1 MNAYQVEQWL
11 LDVVAV
17 LLLLLLLM
25 NDSQVE
31 QWLLSVVAILLL
43 LLSDRLHSSRTFA
56 T

>member
-11 LDVVAV
+11 LDVFAG
-17 LLLLLLLM
+17 LLLLLLM

-31 QWLLSVVAILLL
+31 QWLLSVVAVLLL
-43 LLSDRLHSSRTFA
+43 LLSDRLHSSRAFA